1 MSANSAIFTTT
12 IFGTSSGQTAE
23 EQSAQNTKTQ
33 EQYLAR
39 TSTNNLKTRVPKI
52 PSNQRYMKD

>member
-39 TSTNNLKTRVPKI
+39 TSTNNLKTRVPKS